1 MEKLQIGDVVTRK
14 SYNGDVFFKVI
25 RLYTVEDGTEMAE
38 IKGLDVRLAADAPV
52 CDLLKMT
59 PEQVRCH
66 RHQFIQRHTPHLERV
81 FGQRRQSGDRGTAT
95 QPQTEAGEGNTP
107 EVNKNSEVA
116 DFFEVPGRVLH
127 IDGDPEYLRL
137 CLASY
142 RRLKISAWGYAV
154 PEEQQPQL
162 VVNLLKQ
169 HLPDILV
176 LTGHD
181 GLLKGKENL
190 ADLESYRNSRY
201 FVEAVKKARQFEM
214 SSDVLLIFAGACQSH
229 YEAILRAGANF
240 ASSPKRVLIH
250 AFDPVLVVERLA
262 YTYFDKTVSVNE
274 LIRNTITGMDG
285 IGGVETRGKFRR
297 GLPKSPY

>member
-1 MEKLQIGDVVTRK
+1 MEKLQVGDVVTRM
-14 SYNGDVFFKVI
+14 SYNGDIFFKVI
-25 RLYTVEDGTEMAE
+25 SIYTTEDGVEMAE

-66 RHQFIQRHTPHLERV
+66 RHQFIQRHTSHLSRV
-81 FGQRRQSGDRGTAT
+81 FGQRRLDRGSAT
-95 QPQTEAGEGNTP
+95 QPDTGTAEGNSSETDQ
-107 EVNKNSEVA
+107 NSEVV

-127 IDGDPEYLRL
+127 IDGDPEYLKL

-142 RRLKISAWGYAV
+142 RKLNISAWGYAV
-154 PEEQQPQL
+154 PEDKQPLL

-190 ADLESYRNSRY
+190 GDLESYRNSRY

-214 SSDVLLIFAGACQSH
+214 SPDVLLVFAGACQTH

-250 AFDPVLVVERLA
+250 AFDPVLVVEKLA
-262 YTYFDKTVSVNE
+262 YTSFDETVSVNE